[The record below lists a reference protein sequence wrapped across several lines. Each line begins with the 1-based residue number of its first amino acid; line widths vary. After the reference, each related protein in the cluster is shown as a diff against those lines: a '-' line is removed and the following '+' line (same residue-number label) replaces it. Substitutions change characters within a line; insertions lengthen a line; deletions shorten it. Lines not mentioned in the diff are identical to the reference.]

1 MNFRGGRRM
10 RHRGGARASA
20 ARRVLDLLR
29 TEGTIS
35 RVELAERTG
44 LTAATITNTVR
55 PLIADGL
62 VREIGRD
69 PQPGRGQPRRLL
81 QLVPDAWH
89 AIGVQVD
96 RTTTTIEVL
105 DFAGGRVAAASL
117 PGTGGDGPEE
127 TVRALAGHVDALLDR
142 AGVPRARVLG
152 AGLVTHGPQ
161 DLERGVLLTAQPGPD
176 WLEYPLTGALAARL
190 GLPVLLEN
198 DATAAAVG
206 ELWAGEP
213 RTDTFGLVYMSAG
226 IGGGVIVDGEV
237 YRGRASNA
245 VEIGHVALAGGSTPC
260 VCGGAGCAQAEAA
273 PQAVVARA
281 LADPGLAE
289 RFALSG
295 ARDGALA
302 DFDRIARA
310 WRDGDR
316 EAAAMLE
323 RSARWIGQAAVT
335 LVNLFDLDTVVLAGP
350 AFTVAG
356 TLYRDHVAA
365 ELERLALGRALS
377 RPKVLVSSDAASA
390 AALGGA
396 LHVLRTMHIGA
407 PPRGGAPRTSR
418 PLIEG
423 AL

>member
-1 MNFRGGRRM
+1 MPTPA
-10 RHRGGARASA
+10 GARAGA

-29 TEGTIS
+29 VEGTFS

-44 LTAATITNTVR
+44 LTPATITNTVR

-62 VREIGRD
+62 VREVGRD

-81 QLVPDAWH
+81 QLVAGAWH
-89 AIGVQVD
+89 AVGIQLD

-105 DFAGGRVAAASL
+105 DFAGGRTATANL
-117 PGTGGDGPEE
+117 PGTGGAGPDE
-127 TVRALAGHVDALLDR
+127 TVAVLAGHVDALLDR
-142 AGVPRARVLG
+142 AGVPRSRVLG
-152 AGLVTHGPQ
+152 VGLVTHGPQ
-161 DLERGVLLTAQPGPD
+161 DLDRGILLTAQPGPD
-176 WLEYPLTGALAARL
+176 WLEYPLTATLAARL
-190 GLPVLLEN
+190 DLPVLLEN

-206 ELWAGEP
+206 ELWAGAPE
-213 RTDTFGLVYMSAG
+213 TDTFGLVYMSSG

-260 VCGGAGCAQAEAA
+260 VCGGSGCAQAEAA
-273 PQAVVARA
+273 PQAVVARV
-281 LADPGLAE
+281 LADADLAR
-289 RFALSG
+289 RFAVTG

-310 WRDGDR
+310 WRAGDR
-316 EAAAMLE
+316 VAAAMLE
-323 RSARWIGQAAVT
+323 QSARWIGQAAVT

-356 TLYRDHVAA
+356 NLYRDHVAA
-365 ELERLALGRALS
+365 ELERLALSRALI
-377 RPKVLVSSDAASA
+377 RPKVLVSSDAGSA

-396 LHVLRTMHIGA
+396 LHVLRTVHIGA
-407 PPRGGAPRTSR
+407 PPSPPARTD
-418 PLIEG
+418 PLATATEG

>member
-1 MNFRGGRRM
+1 M
-10 RHRGGARASA
+10 RHRGGARANA

-62 VREIGRD
+62 VRESGRD

-81 QLVPDAWH
+81 QLVADAWY
-89 AIGVQVD
+89 AVGVQID

-105 DFAGGRVAAASL
+105 DFAGGRIAAADL
-117 PGTGGDGPEE
+117 PGTGGSGPDE
-127 TVRALAGHVDALLDR
+127 TIAALAGHVGALLDR
-142 AGVPRARVLG
+142 AGVPRERVLG
-152 AGLVTHGPQ
+152 TGLVTHGPQ
-161 DLERGVLLTAQPGPD
+161 DLHRGVLLTAQPGPD
-176 WLEYPLTGALAARL
+176 WLEYPLTGALADRL

-206 ELWAGEP
+206 ELWAGEA
-213 RTDTFGLVYMSAG
+213 RTDTFGLVYMAAG

-245 VEIGHVALAGGSTPC
+245 VEIGHVPLAGGATPC
-260 VCGGAGCAQAEAA
+260 VCGGAGCVQAEAA

-281 LADPGLAE
+281 LDDPTLAE
-289 RFALSG
+289 RFGLVG

-310 WRDGDR
+310 WRAGDP
-316 EAAAMLE
+316 EAAAILE
-323 RSARWIGQAAVT
+323 RSASWIGRAAVT

-356 TLYRDHVAA
+356 TLYRDRVAA
-365 ELERLALGRALS
+365 ELERLALSRTLS
-377 RPKVLVSSDAASA
+377 RPKVLVSADTGTA

-396 LHVLRTMHIGA
+396 LHVLRTMQGA
-407 PPRGGAPRTSR
+407 PAPPAVFSAS
-418 PLIEG
+418 PAG
-423 AL
+423 PVQ